1 MKTSWTSAVW
11 DFVVRFLRVFMVLA
25 LVAVCDSAVEPIAP
39 DKDDCEEVGVLL
51 ICGADTTR
59 VDTL

>member
-1 MKTSWTSAVW
+1 MKKI
-11 DFVVRFLRVFMVLA
+11 VVELLQSLGLLA
-25 LVAVCDSAVEPIAP
+25 LVAIPLLVGYGCSSDATGVG
-39 DKDDCEEVGVLL
+39 DRNDDCEEVGVLL

>member
-1 MKTSWTSAVW
+1 MKQI
-11 DFVVRFLRVFMVLA
+11 VFELIQSLGLLA
-25 LVAVCDSAVEPIAP
+25 LVAVPLLVGHGCSSDATGVN
-39 DKDDCEEVGVLL
+39 DKDDCEQVGVLL